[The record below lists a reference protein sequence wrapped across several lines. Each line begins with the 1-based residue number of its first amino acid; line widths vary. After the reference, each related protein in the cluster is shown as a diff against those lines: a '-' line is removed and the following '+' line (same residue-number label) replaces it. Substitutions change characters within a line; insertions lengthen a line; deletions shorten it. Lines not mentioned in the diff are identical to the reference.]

1 MKQRKNDIYPI
12 FYKAEE
18 VAKILDV
25 SKPTAYKIIQSIN
38 QRMKD
43 EGYITIAGRVNKD
56 YFWKCMYVGEQ
67 HRGGVNGYVS

>member
-1 MKQRKNDIYPI
+1 
-12 FYKAEE
+12 
-18 VAKILDV
+18 
-25 SKPTAYKIIQSIN
+25 
-38 QRMKD
+38 MKD

>member
-18 VAKILDV
+18 VAEILDV

-67 HRGGVNGYVS
+67 HRGGVNEYVS